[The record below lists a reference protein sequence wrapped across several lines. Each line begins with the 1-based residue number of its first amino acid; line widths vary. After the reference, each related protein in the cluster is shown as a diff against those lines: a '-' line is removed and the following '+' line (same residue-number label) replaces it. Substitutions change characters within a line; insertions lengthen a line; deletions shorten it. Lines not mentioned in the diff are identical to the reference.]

1 MRLLGTFSPTQAFRG
16 QHSLHSRNGWPSH
29 NKCLRMIPFRTFQDF
44 SKLDVQRNLQITA
57 SREAVQHSTGH
68 CVVIP
73 GFLKGAPSYSGLAE
87 SLSLLGSSVEVVPIS
102 RLDWYPTLAGAP
114 FRRLLDKIA
123 LAVARAYERHGR
135 VTLVCHSA
143 GGFLARILLGPEPYS
158 GAAYGLAAKV
168 DTVVTL
174 GTPHRS
180 LEAYP
185 FGRVPERR
193 AGEAAASMP
202 EAARASSLAFANHF
216 YPRGDC
222 FPGTRFV
229 CVAARSVRGE
239 SYDAAALRDLALSRR
254 PQALR
259 AALEQAFAFSSYKA
273 NCGVGTVWGD
283 GVTPVECA
291 LLEGSTHIV
300 LEGPVRHNPGSL
312 PEWYGDPEVIRRW
325 ASLACCLQAEL

>member
-135 VTLVCHSA
+135 VTLV
-143 GGFLARILLGPEPYS
+143 P
-158 GAAYGLAAKV
+158 
-168 DTVVTL
+168 
-174 GTPHRS
+174 
-180 LEAYP
+180 
-185 FGRVPERR
+185 
-193 AGEAAASMP
+193 
-202 EAARASSLAFANHF
+202 
-216 YPRGDC
+216 
-222 FPGTRFV
+222 
-229 CVAARSVRGE
+229 
-239 SYDAAALRDLALSRR
+239 DAAAALPPGR
-254 PQALR
+254 
-259 AALEQAFAFSSYKA
+259 
-273 NCGVGTVWGD
+273 
-283 GVTPVECA
+283 
-291 LLEGSTHIV
+291 
-300 LEGPVRHNPGSL
+300 PGSHGAPIPSPSL
-312 PEWYGDPEVIRRW
+312 FSGGREGGGGGERLAAVARRGP
-325 ASLACCLQAEL
+325 